1 MTNENSNTE
10 THNNSSN
17 NSDNNNNNNNNNS
30 DNNNSSN
37 KIDYTSV
44 RRTANVKLSEQTQ
57 EPAPTNTM
65 STSTSLQ
72 DISSHHAQKF
82 TWNNINND
90 NDNNN
95 NDNKDQPLAH
105 FYDRLLSSNSDRQ
118 LSSSRSDEFIFEH
131 PEITIKPSALDDEI
145 QRRLSTMKS
154 SNTNESLVE
163 RSGGKSIP
171 NILEHP
177 DMRSPV
183 VMQSPQM
190 SLSSSSSSAGL
201 LVNNN
206 CKKFNRT
213 QSVDNSVNPVRTLS
227 SNTDIELFNDNTQK
241 SSRSLSSNPF
251 INDIFESVEQEKNQD
266 LYSSSSTTTD
276 SIRQYSKASSKSDIN
291 TIQPAKEDSW

>member
-1 MTNENSNTE
+1 MTNEKSNLE
-10 THNNSSN
+10 TNNSSN
-17 NSDNNNNNNNNNS
+17 NSDDNNNNNNN
-30 DNNNSSN
+30 N

-57 EPAPTNTM
+57 EPTSANTM

-82 TWNNINND
+82 TWNNNNND
-90 NDNNN
+90 HDNKN

-105 FYDRLLSSNSDRQ
+105 FYERLLSSNSDRQ
-118 LSSSRSDEFIFEH
+118 LNSSKSDELIFEH

-145 QRRLSTMKS
+145 QRRLLTMKS
-154 SNTNESLVE
+154 SNTNENLVE

-183 VMQSPQM
+183 VMQYPQI
-190 SLSSSSSSAGL
+190 SLSSSSSSVL

-206 CKKFNRT
+206 CKKLNRT
-213 QSVDNSVNPVRTLS
+213 QSVDNSVNPVRTPS
-227 SNTDIELFNDNTQK
+227 PNIHIELFNDNTQK

-251 INDIFESVEQEKNQD
+251 IGGTFESLEQEKNQD
-266 LYSSSSTTTD
+266 LYSSSSITTD
-276 SIRQYSKASSKSDIN
+276 PIREYSKSSSKSDIN
-291 TIQPAKEDSW
+291 AIQPAKKDSW